1 MQFHFFEKGSGLFPK
16 GRRCCAHISKSP
28 SSLSLTP
35 LTCHACSTQA
45 APKVLGGTKQN
56 PGRAP
61 ASPIHATW
69 TFGGRRSSSSWGPC
83 WGGAK
88 TGCVLRSW
96 SLPSGGRGQHR
107 THGTEDS
114 ARESSV
120 LQGGRREALM
130 DSIAW
135 PRPCIGGGQSQDSM
149 PYLSGTKT
157 HVLESAVQT
166 PLHQP

>member
-1 MQFHFFEKGSGLFPK
+1 MG
-16 GRRCCAHISKSP
+16 KSP

-69 TFGGRRSSSSWGPC
+69 TFGGRRSSLSWGPC
-83 WGGAK
+83 WGEPRLGASCAC
-88 TGCVLRSW
+88 GAY
-96 SLPSGGRGQHR
+96 LPGGRGQHR
-107 THGTEDS
+107 THGTEDT

-166 PLHQP
+166 PLHQL